1 MRPRAVKHVT
11 VQEHAWSAR
20 EQMGFAG
27 SFGVSLGQ
35 LKGLKSMAINGI
47 DFEIFIDADNE
58 VRDEHDE
65 LILGVCE
72 VDPSSPDSAMI
83 SVTKVGPDNPEQLV
97 LSTLAHEIG
106 HAIYDAPSWIVDAN
120 RGPDLFGDSKSF
132 EPRRATR
139 TVTEDRSHLGK
150 SIPEP
155 KDLPSRDV
163 YFSELRANEFMGS
176 FLVPYRLLSAA
187 VEAKANDFGVAC
199 RRPSLHEELKGGQL
213 EILTS
218 QYSNQDAIEELQFAL
233 SEDFGVHQR
242 FIQVRMERYGILPRR

>member
-1 MRPRAVKHVT
+1 MS

-20 EQMGFAG
+20 QQMGLAG
-27 SFGVSLGQ
+27 AFGVSLEQ
-35 LKGLKSMAINGI
+35 LKGLKSLAINGI
-47 DFEIFIDADNE
+47 DFEVFIDADNE

-72 VDPSSPDSAMI
+72 VDPSSPDSVMI
-83 SVTKVGPDNPEQLV
+83 SVTKIGSDNPEQLV

-106 HAIYDAPSWIVDAN
+106 HAIYDAPAWIVDAN
-120 RGPDLFGDSKSF
+120 RGPDLFGVPKSL

-139 TVTEDRSHLGK
+139 TVTIDRNHLGK

-176 FLVPYRLLSAA
+176 FLVPYRLLSEA
-187 VEAKANDFGVAC
+187 VEERANDFGIDC
-199 RRPSLHEELKGGQL
+199 RRPSLHEDFRGGQL
-213 EILTS
+213 EIVTT
-218 QYSNQDAIEELQFAL
+218 QYSDQDAIEELQFAL
-233 SEDFGVHQR
+233 SDDFGVHQR
-242 FIQVRMERYGILPRR
+242 FIQVRLERYGILSRR

>member
-1 MRPRAVKHVT
+1 MRPRALKHVT
-11 VQEHAWSAR
+11 VQEHAWLAR
-20 EQMGFAG
+20 QQMGLVSA
-27 SFGVSLGQ
+27 FGVSLEQ
-35 LKGLKSMAINGI
+35 LKGLKSLAINGI
-47 DFEIFIDADNE
+47 DFEVFIDAENE

-83 SVTKVGPDNPEQLV
+83 SVTKISPDNPEQLV

-120 RGPDLFGDSKSF
+120 RGPDLFGGAESLA
-132 EPRRATR
+132 PRRASR
-139 TVTEDRSHLGK
+139 TVTIDRTHLGK
-150 SIPEP
+150 SSPEP

-187 VEAKANDFGVAC
+187 VEERANDFGIDC
-199 RRPSLHEELKGGQL
+199 RRPSLHEDFKGGHL
-213 EILTS
+213 EIVSTQFS
-218 QYSNQDAIEELQFAL
+218 DQDAIEELQLAL

-242 FIQVRMERYGILPRR
+242 FIQVRLERYGILAKR